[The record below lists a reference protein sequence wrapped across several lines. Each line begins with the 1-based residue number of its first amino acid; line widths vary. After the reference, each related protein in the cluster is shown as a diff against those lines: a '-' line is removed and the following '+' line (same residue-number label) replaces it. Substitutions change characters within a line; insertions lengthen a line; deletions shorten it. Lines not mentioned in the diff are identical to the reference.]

1 MGFVWFTNNIIPVLI
16 IIACVA
22 LIIAYVCFVIV
33 RKNKKNKT
41 EGKNVTKTSTERKF
55 VLKKEVG
62 EIQGMKEA
70 KNVEEINSIDDI
82 IDKL

>member
-16 IIACVA
+16 IVVCVA

-55 VLKKEVG
+55 VLKKEAG

-70 KNVEEINSIDDI
+70 KNVEKINSIDDI
-82 IDKL
+82 INKL

>member
-16 IIACVA
+16 IVVCVA
-22 LIIAYVCFVIV
+22 LIIAYICFVIV

-55 VLKKEVG
+55 VLKKETG

-70 KNVEEINSIDDI
+70 KNIEKIDSIDDI
-82 IDKL
+82 INKL

>member
-16 IIACVA
+16 IVVCVA

-41 EGKNVTKTSTERKF
+41 ESKNVTKTSTERKF
-55 VLKKEVG
+55 VLKKETG

-82 IDKL
+82 INKL

>member
-16 IIACVA
+16 IVVCVA

-41 EGKNVTKTSTERKF
+41 ESKNVTKTSTDRIF
-55 VLKKEVG
+55 VLKKEAG
-62 EIQGMKEA
+62 EIQGMKEP
-70 KNVEEINSIDDI
+70 KIVEEINSIEDI
-82 IDKL
+82 TNKL

>member
-41 EGKNVTKTSTERKF
+41 ESKNVTKTSTERKF
-55 VLKKEVG
+55 VLKKETG

-82 IDKL
+82 INKL

>member
-16 IIACVA
+16 IVVCVA

-55 VLKKEVG
+55 VLKKETG

-82 IDKL
+82 INKL